1 MDQMFQ
7 LVQSLYAAFA
17 RGNIKSIVAA
27 CDPDILW
34 ISNVDPVHYFP
45 SAGSAGGLKSRVG
58 SLLPELTENLLFN
71 SYRPRELF
79 AGPDFVAVFGRSISH
94 SMVTGDPFEDDWMHL
109 FKIRNAKV
117 IEFRVFNDTHALVQ
131 AHFGGDIHSVTVERD
146 RAVPAQKSPGK

>member
-1 MDQMFQ
+1 MDNVQ

-17 RGNIKSIVAA
+17 RGDLESIVAA

-34 ISNVDPVHYFP
+34 ISNVDPVLLSFGGERRGRDGVRSYF
-45 SAGSAGGLKSRVG
+45 R
-58 SLLPELTENLLFN
+58 ELAANIYFD

-146 RAVPAQKSPGK
+146 RAAPAQKSPGK